1 MSHEVPSLAAEVL
14 DRVQQVYAAARDP
27 ERAAQMAAYMRDQFP
42 FLGIPAP
49 AQRALARQVLTGLG
63 RPAEADLRAVALGC
77 WALPEREYQ
86 YFACD
91 WLRRH
96 ARVCPAD
103 AACRNRPKSALS
115 AGFIDVARRLIV
127 TKPWWD
133 TVDALAANLVGPLV
147 TAHPELV
154 STMDAWA
161 AGEELWL
168 IRTAILHQLRYKE
181 STDVERLFQYCTRQ
195 AGHPDFFIRKAIGWA
210 LREYAKTDPDAVIAY
225 VHANQARLSPLS
237 VREAMKSRVA
247 DPGRTNRP

>member
-1 MSHEVPSLAAEVL
+1 MSADRPPLAAEVL
-14 DRVQQVYAAARDP
+14 YRVQRVYAAARDP
-27 ERAAQMAAYMRDQFP
+27 ERAAPMTGYMRDQFP

-49 AQRALARQVLTGLG
+49 AQRALARQVLAGLD
-63 RPAEADLRAVALGC
+63 RPAEADLREVALGC

-96 ARVCPAD
+96 VRVCSP
-103 AACRNRPKSALS
+103 
-115 AGFIDVARRLIV
+115 GFVDVARRLIV

-133 TVDALAANLVGPLV
+133 TVDTLAANVVGLLVA
-147 TAHPELV
+147 AHPTLV

-168 IRTAILHQLRYKE
+168 IRTAILHQLMSKE
-181 STDVERLFQYCTRQ
+181 STDVDRLLGYCTRQ

-210 LREYAKTDPDAVIAY
+210 LREYAKTDQDAVRAY
-225 VHANQARLSPLS
+225 VQANQDRLPPLS
-237 VREAMKSRVA
+237 VREALKNL
-247 DPGRTNRP
+247 G